1 MSIGRCDP
9 AIAQSV
15 FPVVSR
21 RSTRETKKGRCPE
34 RPRDPRDSSR
44 PLLPQL
50 IAPRISGNVRAV
62 FASML

>member
-21 RSTRETKKGRCPE
+21 RSTRETKKRRAQNDRETHETPAGRYF
-34 RPRDPRDSSR
+34 
-44 PLLPQL
+44 L
-50 IAPRISGNVRAV
+50 N
-62 FASML
+62 